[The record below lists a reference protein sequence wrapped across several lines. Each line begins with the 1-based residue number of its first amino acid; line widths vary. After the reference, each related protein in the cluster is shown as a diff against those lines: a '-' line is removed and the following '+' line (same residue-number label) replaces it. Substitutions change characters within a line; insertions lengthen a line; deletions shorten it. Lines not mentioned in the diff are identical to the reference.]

1 MPELLE
7 MMAEKYS
14 SHAADLIGMVRDE
27 MSILERSPDARRLSI
42 EVSAARHLNHQ
53 VASFGAIVVEWRAFA
68 EASLQKG
75 MNGQDFQAMAGLGTE
90 LAQTGLNLAASAE
103 QLWTR
108 LERLDAPTG
117 DVRDGRESLLQ
128 TIDAIAEVKSWS
140 DHLAKLAGRR
150 MTEIEAAS
158 IEAGAN
164 EIAKGHFKAP
174 RQIIETLRSSK
185 G

>member
-140 DHLAKLAGRR
+140 DHLAKLAGRL
-150 MTEIEAAS
+150 MPDIEAAS

-164 EIAKGHFKAP
+164 EIAKGNFKSP